1 MSLLS
6 HAVERFRVSGMIY
19 SIDMATGKVGY
30 LTLDEY
36 VAQTPA
42 QLAAR
47 RFTFDDEQAQG
58 LSAEIR
64 QRNERTT

>member
-1 MSLLS
+1 
-6 HAVERFRVSGMIY
+6 
-19 SIDMATGKVGY
+19 
-30 LTLDEY
+30 